1 MKMKELLTKH
11 RTTLIMF
18 SVCFI
23 ISSLLCTGSWAAT
36 TDKASWVSETISD
49 NTKMTGGS
57 SFNKTWTIKNSGT
70 STWTSSYKL
79 KYASNQGGRLSSTSE
94 VKISGSISPGKT
106 YTFTVP
112 MKAPAAQTS
121 EKTYRE
127 DWKFTNASGSTI
139 SVGSSSTIWAQIKV
153 SATAPPLTDKASLVS
168 ETIPDNTKVPGGTAF
183 EKKWTIKNS
192 GTSTWT
198 SSYKLTYASN
208 QGGRLSSISEVK
220 ISGSVSPGNSYTF
233 TVPMKAPAAQTSEK
247 TYRED
252 WKFTNASG
260 STISVGSS
268 PTIWVQ
274 IKVSG
279 IILDPGPFPTVDW
292 NSSAYRSANLFWN
305 SLFAPQTFYSDGRIS
320 QLGSAKG
327 NCTWY
332 AHGRLRQL
340 GYTVNL
346 NVMTGNAYTWSTSA
360 KNAGITVNTTPTAGA
375 IAQSTANRSIYGSY
389 GHVAV
394 VEKVNAD
401 GTLLISESSYA
412 PGSKDW
418 DFQWRNRSVS
428 NSEFNNYIHV
438 TK

>member
-139 SVGSSSTIWAQIKV
+139 SVGSSSTIWALIKV
-153 SATAPPLTDKASLVS
+153 PAMVSAVPEITSFTGGTRWGHYLPYTFEGYFKVAYEGYSNANFRITVKGKNLDKV
-168 ETIPDNTKVPGGTAF
+168 TKV
-183 EKKWTIKNS
+183 TILESNPQYKYRETVTIYKNS
-192 GTSTWT
+192 
-198 SSYKLTYASN
+198 SSQFDIEIFALTNNYSDTKPSFATNPSLRFYYN
-208 QGGRLSSISEVK
+208 DG
-220 ISGSVSPGNSYTF
+220 
-233 TVPMKAPAAQTSEK
+233 SEK
-247 TYRED
+247 YILNDKVPLAGILPTYND
-252 WKFTNASG
+252 AGQSWG
-260 STISVGSS
+260 
-268 PTIWVQ
+268 Q
-274 IKVSG
+274 
-279 IILDPGPFPTVDW
+279 
-292 NSSAYRSANLFWN
+292 
-305 SLFAPQTFYSDGRIS
+305 
-320 QLGSAKG
+320 
-327 NCTWY
+327 CTWY
-332 AHGRLRQL
+332 AGYIKMLQNGRTPCK
-340 GYTVNL
+340 GFGDGFSSL
-346 NVMTGNAYTWSTSA
+346 NGDPINSGFPKKGVILNCSGSHMAY
-360 KNAGITVNTTPTAGA
+360 
-375 IAQSTANRSIYGSY
+375 
-389 GHVAV
+389 V
-394 VEKVNAD
+394 VPERKPH
-401 GTLLISESSYA
+401 ICE
-412 PGSKDW
+412 
-418 DFQWRNRSVS
+418 
-428 NSEFNNYIHV
+428 IC
-438 TK
+438 